1 MGFGGKAA
9 MESRWGAG
17 VEGKEQ
23 KGRDG
28 MACVSGETIDG
39 DPLRGG
45 LGEIVLPQIARRTP
59 SGYTT
64 IGTEQ
69 KEISVGF

>member
-28 MACVSGETIDG
+28 MACVSGEMIDG
-39 DPLRGG
+39 DPLRG
-45 LGEIVLPQIARRTP
+45 VD
-59 SGYTT
+59 
-64 IGTEQ
+64 
-69 KEISVGF
+69 